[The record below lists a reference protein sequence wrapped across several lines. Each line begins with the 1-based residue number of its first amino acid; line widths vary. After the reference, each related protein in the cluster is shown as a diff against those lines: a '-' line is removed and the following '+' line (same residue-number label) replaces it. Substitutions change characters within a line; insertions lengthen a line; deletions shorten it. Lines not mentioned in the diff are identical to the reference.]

1 MLTDSVSAY
10 GLNLY
15 SLCLTNPVDLAYNEY
30 TIEPGVELTYVPDF
44 TKGDCIAATI
54 SSFWKSPYGKG
65 FAIAL
70 FVAATLLAIFVSA
83 IREMYF
89 KTLLGVAIT
98 LLIGAAIA
106 GLIAIDNGDPFWDSF
121 LDYLNDNWSQTL
133 AVSMAVFIAVYGISL
148 SYHTYYTPND
158 EHAAK
163 TVTES
168 GVEIQKATKG
178 NFTSEAWDEI
188 QSLPRDANGNTV
200 SNLKSGRKIHYGF
213 MKDAQGSHISGG
225 GSHGGKGYFDGYNK
239 ARKIVY
245 ELKPNNPASIKR
257 GIAQL
262 QRYQRALIAQGKG
275 VHKLILVVY

>member
-1 MLTDSVSAY
+1 MSIRS
-10 GLNLY
+10 
-15 SLCLTNPVDLAYNEY
+15 YNEY
-30 TIEPGVELTYVPDF
+30 TIEPGVELTYDPDF
-44 TKGDCIAATI
+44 TKGDYIAATI
-54 SSFWKSPYGKG
+54 SSFWKSTYGKG

-70 FVAATLLAIFVSA
+70 FVAATLLAIFVPP
-83 IREMYF
+83 IRGMYF

-106 GLIAIDNGDPFWDSF
+106 GLIAIDSGDPFWDSF
-121 LDYLNDNWSQTL
+121 LDYLHENWSQTL

-178 NFTSEAWDEI
+178 DFTSEAWDEI

-200 SNLKSGRKIHYGF
+200 SNLKSGKKIHHGF
-213 MKDAQGSHISGG
+213 MTKNRGDVIGG
-225 GSHGGKGYFDGYNK
+225 GAHGGKGYFDGYNK
-239 ARKIVY
+239 IQKVVY

-257 GIAQL
+257 GISQL